1 MRSCAG
7 MLSQDNNSVVLLG
20 DIGVF
25 SFRNVS
31 REHPKRVINVGIL
44 EQSMIGLG
52 AGLSSVGCIPTIHTI
67 APFLVERAY
76 EQLKIDFA
84 YQSLSGNFV
93 SVGASFDYSGL
104 GCTHHCPSDIGIL
117 SNIPGMNIF
126 VPGHAVEFDNLFS
139 SNWHTGG
146 LNYFRLSEHANR
158 SPIVMSS
165 DESSRKVKDGT
176 LGIVV
181 VVGPMLDLVLN
192 ALSDLDFEVHY
203 VNSFKASSNIRLNST
218 LRSAPIF
225 LVEPYYSGRLLNDVL
240 ELVFQWNLKPV
251 QIGVPVTFLRGYGSF
266 PDQIKA
272 AQLDEISLRR
282 RILFGLND
290 G

>member
-1 MRSCAG
+1 
-7 MLSQDNNSVVLLG
+7 MLSQDHNSVVLLG

-25 SFRNVS
+25 GFRDVS
-31 REHPKRVINVGIL
+31 LEHPTRVINAGIL

-84 YQSLSGNFV
+84 YQNLSGNFV

-126 VPGHAVEFDNLFS
+126 VPGHAMEFDNQFS
-139 SNWHTGG
+139 SNWNSGG
-146 LNYFRLSEHANR
+146 LNYFRLSEHTNKSA
-158 SPIVMSS
+158 IVLSS
-165 DESSRKVKDGT
+165 DESSRKVKEGT

-181 VVGPMLDLVLN
+181 VVGPMLDLIVD
-192 ALSDLDFEVHY
+192 ALSGIDLEVHY
-203 VNSFKASSNIRLNST
+203 VNRFSAGSSIKLNST
-218 LRSAPIF
+218 LRNAPIF
-225 LVEPYYSGRLLNDVL
+225 LVEPYYSGRLLNEIL
-240 ELVFQWNLKPV
+240 ELAFHWDLKPV
-251 QIGVPVTFLRGYGSF
+251 QVGVPVAFLRGYGSF
-266 PDQIKA
+266 TDQIKA
-272 AQLDEISLRR
+272 AQLDRASLRR
-282 RILFGLND
+282 RILFGLTN